1 MQDGPIID
9 QYLNIRH
16 IFDVDIY
23 DTSTGRKIDSVP
35 VEVRSAGLGVN
46 DPNNESIIQEDA
58 CRNQDEYTEQAE
70 EIAIDFIFNQ
80 ENNHP
85 FNRHDLAADAQFV
98 RTRDFYTDEWP
109 LI

>member
-1 MQDGPIID
+1 MQSLPNID

-23 DTSTGRKIDSVP
+23 DTATGRKIDSVP
-35 VEVRSAGLGVN
+35 VEVRSAGLGVDN
-46 DPNNESIIQEDA
+46 PDNESTISEDY
-58 CRNQDEYTEQAE
+58 CRNHENYTEQAE
-70 EIAIDFIFNQ
+70 EIAIDFIYNQ

-85 FNRHDLAADAQFV
+85 FNRHDLAADVQFV

-109 LI
+109 LS